1 MDRCKYETSQGHIIV
16 IPNSVLGDEI
26 RLLEGKLKQENYYT
40 NELIYNTETDSQ
52 VLKIN
57 LCLPKGKVEE
67 GDK

>member
-1 MDRCKYETSQGHIIV
+1 MALVWT
-16 IPNSVLGDEI
+16 L
-26 RLLEGKLKQENYYT
+26 NYYT

-67 GDK
+67 GDKLWTQE